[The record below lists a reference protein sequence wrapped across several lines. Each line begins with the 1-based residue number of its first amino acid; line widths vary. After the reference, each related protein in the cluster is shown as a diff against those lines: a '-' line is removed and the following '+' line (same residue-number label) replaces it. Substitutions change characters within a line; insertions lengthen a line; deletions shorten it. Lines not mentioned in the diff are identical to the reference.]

1 MVRNKAWSE
10 VARCGASDMGRVRSR
25 CDARVEMRGET
36 HSVVKASCKLR
47 SCEGRVEVRR
57 EERGE
62 KRGELV
68 TGAG

>member
-1 MVRNKAWSE
+1 
-10 VARCGASDMGRVRSR
+10 MGRVRSR